1 MMNLMHWK
9 LLIAVADAENVS
21 RAASKVG
28 LTQSGASQAISQV
41 EDALGVKI
49 FIRDRR
55 KTTTTAI
62 GMQII
67 DKARKMIAELESIQN
82 LVDASKGYHMG
93 KVSIASFPSV
103 FTSLLPPLIQNFKKR
118 HPSVDIISLAATD
131 EEVED
136 WLSNNYIDVGV
147 VLNPSPERD
156 PVMLG
161 YDAWVAAVPAN
172 HHLARRGSSNTIALS
187 ELSDEPFIVTTGGC
201 HLHGRSL
208 IEGEGLSLTNIRL
221 EVKDWRTAFTLIG
234 EGIGVS
240 IVPASTLPEEPY
252 NMRIYPLSS
261 PFYRCFGL
269 VCSEQGK
276 NSPATQAFLDQ
287 IRHST
292 LGIKIPVQI
301 NAAEMSPV

>member
-21 RAASKVG
+21 RAANKVG

-131 EEVED
+131 EEVE
-136 WLSNNYIDVGV
+136 V
-147 VLNPSPERD
+147 
-156 PVMLG
+156 
-161 YDAWVAAVPAN
+161 
-172 HHLARRGSSNTIALS
+172 
-187 ELSDEPFIVTTGGC
+187 
-201 HLHGRSL
+201 
-208 IEGEGLSLTNIRL
+208 
-221 EVKDWRTAFTLIG
+221 
-234 EGIGVS
+234 
-240 IVPASTLPEEPY
+240 
-252 NMRIYPLSS
+252 
-261 PFYRCFGL
+261 
-269 VCSEQGK
+269 
-276 NSPATQAFLDQ
+276 
-287 IRHST
+287 
-292 LGIKIPVQI
+292 
-301 NAAEMSPV
+301 